1 MIFPCYHLKSSSR
14 PPNPRPAESGTGNK
28 MTNFVNRN
36 QKPFK
41 VSNSM
46 RDRRL
51 NPDKIK
57 IPGNCAQLLSY
68 SLPLPYYMFVIMG
81 VTF

>member
-1 MIFPCYHLKSSSR
+1 
-14 PPNPRPAESGTGNK
+14 
-28 MTNFVNRN
+28 MTNFLNRN

-68 SLPLPYYMFVIMG
+68 SLSLPYYLFVIMG
-81 VTF
+81 VTFKEMLQNLI